1 VSELYQALAQGL
13 LIGSTYGLLAL
24 GMGLVYGVSGV
35 VNFSHGDFISLGM
48 FMCLALFSAFSL
60 DPYVSVLIT
69 VPVMTAIGALVYIF
83 LIRPMVGHQFLMVV
97 QLTLGLSLVLQ
108 NGILM
113 IFGGEPARTPSMVE
127 SKLVILGDVVLRV
140 PHIIAFVVS
149 FALAIGLYIM
159 LRSTDFGRSIRA
171 VHQNAHAASLMG
183 INVGR
188 VQVLTFALGIG
199 ILALAAALL
208 LPGTPIQP
216 TQGLR
221 YTVITLLVVVLGGMT
236 NFVGIMLGGLI
247 IGIAEA
253 FGTIYLDGPLGLL
266 MPYIIFVAIMLFRP
280 QGLTW
285 SAAK

>member
-1 VSELYQALAQGL
+1 VTELYQALAQGL
-13 LIGSTYGLLAL
+13 LIGATYGLLAL

-48 FMCLALFSAFSL
+48 FMCLALYSAFAM
-60 DPYVSVLIT
+60 DPYVSIIIT
-69 VPVMTAIGALVYIF
+69 VPLMTAIGALVYIF

-113 IFGGEPARTPSMVE
+113 VFGGEPARTPSFVE
-127 SKLVILGDVVLRV
+127 SKLIILGDVVLRV
-140 PHIIAFVVS
+140 PRIVAFVVS

-171 VHQNAHAASLMG
+171 VHQNAHAAALMG

-253 FGTIYLDGPLGLL
+253 FGTIYLDGPIGLL
-266 MPYIIFVAIMLFRP
+266 LPYIIFVAIMLFLP
-280 QGLTW
+280 KGLTW
-285 SAAK
+285 SSAR

>member
-1 VSELYQALAQGL
+1 MTEFWQAMAQGV

-48 FMCLALFSAFSL
+48 FMCLALYSALSL
-60 DPYVSVLIT
+60 DPYVSAVIT
-69 VPVMTAIGALVYIF
+69 VPVMTVIGALVYRF

-113 IFGGEPARTPSMVE
+113 VFGGQPARTPSIVE
-127 SKLVILGDVVLRV
+127 SKLIILGDVVLRV
-140 PHIIAFVVS
+140 PHVIAFVVS
-149 FALAIGLYIM
+149 FALAIGLFVM

-171 VHQNAHAASLMG
+171 VHQNAHAAALMG
-183 INVGR
+183 IDVSR
-188 VQVLTFALGIG
+188 VQVLTFAIGIG
-199 ILALAAALL
+199 ILAIAAALL

-236 NFVGIMLGGLI
+236 NFVGIMLGGLV

-253 FGTIYLDGPLGLL
+253 FGTIYLSETLGALL
-266 MPYIIFVAIMLFRP
+266 PYMIFVLIMLFRP

-285 SAAK
+285 SSRR

>member
-1 VSELYQALAQGL
+1 MTELYQALAQGL

-48 FMCLALFSAFSL
+48 FMCLALYSAFSL
-60 DPYVSVLIT
+60 DPYVSVIIT
-69 VPVMTAIGALVYIF
+69 VPVMTAIGALVYLY

-97 QLTLGLSLVLQ
+97 QPTLGLSLVLQ

-113 IFGGEPARTPSMVE
+113 VFGGQPARTPSVVE
-127 SKLVILGDVVLRV
+127 SKLFILGDVVLRV
-140 PHIIAFVVS
+140 PHIIAFAIS
-149 FALAIGLYIM
+149 FVLAIGLYIM

-171 VHQNAHAASLMG
+171 VHQNAHAAALMG
-183 INVGR
+183 IDVGR

-285 SAAK
+285 KSQR

>member
-48 FMCLALFSAFSL
+48 FMCLALYSAFSL

-69 VPVMTAIGALVYIF
+69 VPAMTAIGAVVYIF

-113 IFGGEPARTPSMVE
+113 IFGGQPARTPSVVE
-127 SKLVILGDVVLRV
+127 SKLLILGDVVLQV
-140 PHIIAFVVS
+140 PLVIAFGVS
-149 FALAIGLYIM
+149 FVLAGGLYIM

-171 VHQNAHAASLMG
+171 VHQNAHAAALMG

-253 FGTIYLDGPLGLL
+253 FGTIYLAGVLGLL

-285 SAAK
+285 KSRQ